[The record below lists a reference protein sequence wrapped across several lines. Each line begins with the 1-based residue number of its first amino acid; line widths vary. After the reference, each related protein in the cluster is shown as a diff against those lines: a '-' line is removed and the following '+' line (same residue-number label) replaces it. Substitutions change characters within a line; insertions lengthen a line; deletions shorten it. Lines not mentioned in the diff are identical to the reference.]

1 LQASDA
7 SRVTLAADG
16 ITASRITS
24 KTAMIKV
31 KILPPFPILTPSLKR
46 RLCAV
51 LSLFYLKILQF
62 ITKNTAR
69 VGGLFFYIGA
79 K

>member
-1 LQASDA
+1 M
-7 SRVTLAADG
+7 T
-16 ITASRITS
+16 
-24 KTAMIKV
+24 KV